1 MKHKTK
7 QWKYTNQKWNTKH
20 TAILK
25 KEIVV
30 LKDLN
35 QCDCFFV
42 QYDTIHILFILSFLG
57 ENKNF
62 SFNPVFRDKN
72 IDFFC
77 QSYFSGRKWE
87 MQIMQRYI
95 QWEKTAICFLHFCVS
110 FGFLFLIIFVCLNC
124 RMATDADNCLVS
136 ESEALPASDYLS
148 LSRYLIFFS
157 FTSQTLSDIWVFFP
171 KVSIWMKKGLS
182 SSRGLS

>member
-124 RMATDADNCLVS
+124 KMATDADNCLVS
-136 ESEALPASDYLS
+136 EFTYGGGGEGGWLGMKMNEGIGSRS
-148 LSRYLIFFS
+148 L
-157 FTSQTLSDIWVFFP
+157 QH
-171 KVSIWMKKGLS
+171 KKS
-182 SSRGLS
+182 SLTDRVDLRNK